1 VRLRTHG
8 SHNVLN
14 ALAAAA
20 VGHGLGLST
29 TAIVRGLSKF
39 RPATMRSEV
48 HRLRD
53 LTIINDCYNAN
64 PASMRA
70 AIDLL
75 VGLEAGHRTIAIL
88 GDMLE
93 LGAGTEALHREVG
106 QHLAMQGVSE
116 LIACGI
122 LGHRIAEGAIAGG
135 MAAARIHDAAD
146 AMEAIGVVTSL
157 VRPGDVVLVKGSRG
171 MRMERVVDALKNR
184 DELRKVH

>member
-1 VRLRTHG
+1 
-8 SHNVLN
+8 
-14 ALAAAA
+14 
-20 VGHGLGLST
+20 
-29 TAIVRGLSKF
+29 
-39 RPATMRSEV
+39 V

-135 MAAARIHDAAD
+135 MAAARVHDAAD